1 MGHAY
6 PEELIS
12 NIIDSVLEYE
22 ANSLGNIG
30 IKNTEI
36 NTHKNIINTIK
47 VLKETKKLLD
57 ITQNSFF

>member
-1 MGHAY
+1 M
-6 PEELIS
+6 
-12 NIIDSVLEYE
+12 LEYE

-57 ITQNSFF
+57 ITQNSFFNLIAPENIFNLF

>member
-1 MGHAY
+1 M
-6 PEELIS
+6 
-12 NIIDSVLEYE
+12 LEYE

-57 ITQNSFF
+57 ITQKLLF

>member
-1 MGHAY
+1 M
-6 PEELIS
+6 
-12 NIIDSVLEYE
+12 IDSVLEYE

-57 ITQNSFF
+57 MTQNSFF